1 MSTREVEAQQ
11 QMTEYVVTRWYRAP
25 ELILTRSYT
34 ESIDIWAAGCILAEM
49 LGRKPIFPGKDYM
62 DQISKIIG
70 VVGTPSKADM
80 SHISG
85 KRAKAYIA
93 GLGEMAT
100 VPWSTLYPK
109 ASETALDLL
118 DKCLTFSPC
127 VCNSPLSFVL
137 RPALPSIPEALL
149 LTAVVPRRSRRITAE
164 EALAHPFFEKY
175 HEEEDAPSCSEQFEF
190 GFEFE
195 GVENMP
201 LEEWRELIWREACHF
216 HPECCPSS

>member
-1 MSTREVEAQQ
+1 MARVRRDDAELLREWFCAVSTREVEAQQ

-118 DKCLTFSPC
+118 DKCLTFNPC
-127 VCNSPLSFVL
+127 VCNSAQSSGG
-137 RPALPSIPEALL
+137 PSISPRGAAAHRCRAAQEPAHHSRGGLSPSLL
-149 LTAVVPRRSRRITAE
+149 REIPRGGGRAQLLRAVRVRIR
-164 EALAHPFFEKY
+164 
-175 HEEEDAPSCSEQFEF
+175 
-190 GFEFE
+190 
-195 GVENMP
+195 V
-201 LEEWRELIWREACHF
+201 
-216 HPECCPSS
+216 

>member
-1 MSTREVEAQQ
+1 VSTREVEAQQ

-118 DKCLTFSPC
+118 DKCLTFNP
-127 VCNSPLSFVL
+127 
-137 RPALPSIPEALL
+137 
-149 LTAVVPRRSRRITAE
+149 SRRITAE

-175 HEEEDAPSCSEQFEF
+175 HEEEDEPSCSEQFEF

>member
-1 MSTREVEAQQ
+1 MARVRRDDAELLRECFCAVSTREVEAQQ

-118 DKCLTFSPC
+118 DKCLTFNPY
-127 VCNSPLSFVL
+127 VCNSPLPPQSSAQPFHL
-137 RPALPSIPEALL
+137 S
-149 LTAVVPRRSRRITAE
+149 PRRCCSPLSCCAGAGASQPRR
-164 EALAHPFFEKY
+164 P
-175 HEEEDAPSCSEQFEF
+175 
-190 GFEFE
+190 
-195 GVENMP
+195 
-201 LEEWRELIWREACHF
+201 
-216 HPECCPSS
+216 